1 MSRNDGIKYWWI
13 KLETDF
19 FYKNAIDYLM
29 SQKNGAEYVVL
40 YQMLCLSTANSGGK
54 FVSKVG
60 EMVVKYDVEKIM
72 RDTKYFDYDT
82 IVVALELF
90 DRLGLI
96 YEEQDGVLKIANH
109 EDMVGS
115 RTLGA
120 KRIEELR
127 KKQKMIGTK

>member
-1 MSRNDGIKYWWI
+1 
-13 KLETDF
+13 
-19 FYKNAIDYLM
+19 
-29 SQKNGAEYVVL
+29 
-40 YQMLCLSTANSGGK
+40 
-54 FVSKVG
+54 
-60 EMVVKYDVEKIM
+60 
-72 RDTKYFDYDT
+72 
-82 IVVALELF
+82 VVALELF